1 MTTPQVEDGY
11 TRIANA
17 LLEALARARL
27 SGRELAVALAV
38 VRLTYGY
45 AKKADRLSASQLASV
60 TGIPARKIGELLR
73 SLEAK
78 SILIVER
85 RGSGRIPTIQIDK
98 QIATWS
104 MRASTYPHTGVAEPT
119 PKRGYVDDKP
129 TPSRGS
135 QPTPKRGYTKERKK
149 EKRREEASSVDRPD
163 LSDDQIDA
171 MIERYPG
178 GVKYTREQV
187 RAWVAYV
194 WPDLIEYEHPKTGKR
209 YDRPAS
215 ALRQWWRRVR
225 RDDIEAAMQA
235 ARARLV
241 ASRTNQPVPEIEADD
256 LARFMRGM
264 EW

>member
-17 LLEALARARL
+17 LLEALAGARL
-27 SGRELAVALAV
+27 SGRELSVALAV

-45 AKKADRLSASQLASV
+45 RKKADRISASQLAGLS
-60 TGIPARKIGELLR
+60 GIDRRKIPALLA
-73 SLEAK
+73 SLESK
-78 SILIVER
+78 SILLIER
-85 RGSGRIPTIQIDK
+85 RGSGKIPTLQIDK
-98 QIATWS
+98 RTDRWLSRDATCPQEG
-104 MRASTYPHTGVAEPT
+104 AAQPAPYKGHVDEKPAPYKGHT
-119 PKRGYVDDKP
+119 KD
-129 TPSRGS
+129 
-135 QPTPKRGYTKERKK
+135 RKK

-171 MIERYPG
+171 MIDRYPG

-187 RAWVAYV
+187 RAWVAHV

-209 YDRPAS
+209 YERPAS
-215 ALRQWWRRVR
+215 ALKQWWRRVR
-225 RDDIEAAMQA
+225 REDVEAAMQA
-235 ARARLV
+235 ARARAI
-241 ASRTNQPVPEIEADD
+241 ASRIDEPVPEIEADD